1 MDNVQHFKPL
11 WRKATE
17 IGKMATCSEDM
28 LTTLRFLGTASLPLH
43 DAAFVVMSVPKNTAD
58 TAQDCIALAPAA
70 RQRPTMSGGSWVR
83 HAQRRHHP
91 TPTHVVGAGNHSDP
105 CLAGAWG

>member
-91 TPTHVVGAGNHSDP
+91 TPTWWALVTPPTRAWLGA
-105 CLAGAWG
+105 AWG